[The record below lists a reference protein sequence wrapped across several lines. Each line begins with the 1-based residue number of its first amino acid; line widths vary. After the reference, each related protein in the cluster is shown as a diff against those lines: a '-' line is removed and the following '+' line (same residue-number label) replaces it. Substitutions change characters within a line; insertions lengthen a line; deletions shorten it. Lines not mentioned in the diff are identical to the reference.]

1 MLTHSSG
8 GDCFNNDGP
17 DKMAAASLAAA
28 PAPHEP
34 HLQEV
39 ASKSLQTSS
48 VPNPSKRAKVEEARP
63 AQVAT
68 SGWQLVILSGAAA
81 VGAGLALAGTA
92 WRRQQL
98 ASRRRRAAAH
108 IQAHERGRALRK
120 RRDALFSAWMAKAV
134 AAAKIQRWWRVWKRV
149 VFVKKVHEVLLA
161 DSREYASAAI
171 IQGYFR
177 GWFTRNEVGAHRAAG
192 VDSSTVY
199 LFSIWY
205 LRGALHG
212 VACDSRSRDWPL
224 LDKLL
229 ERIRAAFR
237 RQGIA
242 RLLEQDKKASSAR
255 MQHARKAAAEAKWRA
270 LNEDRE
276 HQCANS
282 SIEQIGRAHYWPTT
296 TCRTPSEASSSTTPR
311 SASGRTFSL
320 RLALGRVGPRG

>member
-1 MLTHSSG
+1 MDGQIRG
-8 GDCFNNDGP
+8 GCEDP
-17 DKMAAASLAAA
+17 
-28 PAPHEP
+28 
-34 HLQEV
+34 
-39 ASKSLQTSS
+39 
-48 VPNPSKRAKVEEARP
+48 
-63 AQVAT
+63 
-68 SGWQLVILSGAAA
+68 
-81 VGAGLALAGTA
+81 
-92 WRRQQL
+92 
-98 ASRRRRAAAH
+98 
-108 IQAHERGRALRK
+108 
-120 RRDALFSAWMAKAV
+120 
-134 AAAKIQRWWRVWKRV
+134 QRWWRVWKRV
-149 VFVKKVHEVLLA
+149 VFVNKVHEVLLA

-270 LNEDRE
+270 LKEDRDR
-276 HQCANS
+276 QCANS
-282 SIEQIGRAHYWPTT
+282 SIEQIGRAHYYVPDSKRGQLEYHAAL
-296 TCRTPSEASSSTTPR
+296 RTHILGYDWLSGGSGPEGEWDDELDDPR
-311 SASGRTFSL
+311 TWAD
-320 RLALGRVGPRG
+320 